1 MGINEKIRPWPMIER
16 IKTIKDAMGKSGIAS
31 AVLRAFENGRIKGK
45 INKIKTSISLTKK
58 SDIES
63 SQVRF

>member
-1 MGINEKIRPWPMIER
+1 MIER
-16 IKTIKDAMGKSGIAS
+16 IKTIKDARGKSGIAS